1 MSLFDEISNGIKEA
15 MLARDKVRL
24 EALRGVKKEFLEA
37 KTAKGASGELNDEQ
51 ALKIIQKMV
60 KQRHESAAIFKENN
74 RPEMAEAELAEAEA
88 LSAYLPKQLSREEL
102 TPIIKTLI
110 EKLGVSDAKQMRRV
124 IGAAQ
129 KELAG
134 KAEGKLISEVV
145 KELLNA

>member
-37 KTAKGASGELNDEQ
+37 KTAKGASGELSDEQ

>member
-37 KTAKGASGELNDEQ
+37 KTAKGASGELSDEQ

-110 EKLGVSDAKQMRRV
+110 EKLGVSDAKQMGRV

>member
-37 KTAKGASGELNDEQ
+37 KTAKGASGELSDEQ

-74 RPEMAEAELAEAEA
+74 RSEMAEAELAEAEA

-110 EKLGVSDAKQMRRV
+110 EKLGVSDAKQMGRV